1 MQIKPAAASLNIY
14 LTAVMVAAL
23 TWAGEAL
30 VILEGIGI
38 TTMVREALDMFLKEA
53 GHNYNSY
60 KLVSR

>member
-1 MQIKPAAASLNIY
+1 MQVKPAAASLNIY
-14 LTAVMVAAL
+14 LTALMVAAL

-38 TTMVREALDMFLKEA
+38 TTMAREALDMFLKEA
-53 GHNYNSY
+53 GHNDNSY